1 MKTQKVQIETI
12 KLDPS
17 NPRSITKE
25 AFESLKQSITDFPEM
40 QSVKPLV
47 VADGYAIAG
56 NMRLLAYKDLGYR
69 ELHVLDVSEWSQ
81 AKRDEFMIKD
91 NTHYGSW
98 DYDALANEWDT
109 LPLTEWGVAVWDT
122 DVEDVKGLTDEDDV
136 PEAPQEPITKLGDVW
151 ILGEHRVMCG
161 DSTSKEA
168 VEILMDGEK
177 ATLIHADPPYG
188 MGKEKDGVLNDN
200 LYREKLDAFQMAW
213 WKAFRPF
220 AEDNASAYIW
230 GNAPDLWRLWYRGG
244 LEDSERLTFRNDILW
259 EQEGVSWGKDGMSN
273 LRQYATMGEHCLF
286 FMMGEQGFNNNTDN
300 YWEGFE
306 SIRSWL
312 VSEKEKSGLSNKK
325 IKEITNTSH
334 THYWTKSQW
343 AFPTEEHYNSIKKA
357 AEKEAFAKEYDIL
370 KKEFYSTRAY
380 FNSGHDKM
388 RDVWRFDSVKGEER
402 HGHATPKP
410 VEMMERVMK
419 SSAPENAI
427 VVEPFLGSGSTLI
440 ASEKTNRKCYGMELD
455 PKYCDVIVKRWEDF
469 TGKKAH
475 LEENEFEVI
484 TQAH

>member
-1 MKTQKVQIETI
+1 
-12 KLDPS
+12 
-17 NPRSITKE
+17 
-25 AFESLKQSITDFPEM
+25 
-40 QSVKPLV
+40 
-47 VADGYAIAG
+47 
-56 NMRLLAYKDLGYR
+56 
-69 ELHVLDVSEWSQ
+69 
-81 AKRDEFMIKD
+81 
-91 NTHYGSW
+91 
-98 DYDALANEWDT
+98 
-109 LPLTEWGVAVWDT
+109 
-122 DVEDVKGLTDEDDV
+122 
-136 PEAPQEPITKLGDVW
+136 
-151 ILGEHRVMCG
+151 MCG
-161 DSTSKEA
+161 DSASIDA
-168 VEILMDGEK
+168 VEKLMDGEK

-220 AEDNASAYIW
+220 AENNASAYIW

-300 YWEGFE
+300 YWQGFE

-343 AFPTEEHYNSIKKA
+343 AFPTEEHYNAIKKA
-357 AEKEAFAKEYDIL
+357 AENKAFAKEYEVL

-388 RDVWRFDSVKGEER
+388 RDVWRFDRVKGEER

-410 VEMMERVMK
+410 VQMMERVMK

-440 ASEKTNRKCYGMELD
+440 ACEKLNRKCYGMELD
-455 PKYCDVIVKRWEDF
+455 PKYCDVIITRWQDY
-469 TGKKAH
+469 TGR
-475 LEENEFEVI
+475 
-484 TQAH
+484 QAIHAESGELWQSV